1 MNHNKLKS
9 IEKIYETTLNKA
21 NVYFKANDIDSCL
34 NSLEL
39 AATIAWI
46 CPFKPL
52 FGDDLIENI
61 LLKISNNLNFK
72 KYQES
77 NRILLYCTS
86 TRDFGALVQQYLYNL
101 PNVTLIV
108 HEQVSEHENFEIL
121 NYLKSKQI
129 EFYVLEKKGSFKDK
143 FKSIDY
149 LIQKVKP
156 RKIFL
161 HLDPNDVF
169 AATYFI
175 KLKKLTYFIN
185 HGDHVFWIGR
195 NSFEN
200 IIEFRNYGYWFSKN
214 IRKLKNINYYIIPFY
229 PIISESKFKSNL
241 NFNKDHIIGV
251 SGGNLYKYNQD
262 PDLTFFKTIIRLLK
276 KNKNFF
282 FILCGKGNSKRI
294 EKLVEKENIGER
306 FKIYG
311 FRKDF
316 SQIIKKSDIYFNSYP
331 VGGGLAQLYALYNEV
346 PVVSVID
353 NVRNGDSLEEVFEI
367 STYKSLASIN
377 DLEDFAD
384 KLIKDKYFRQ
394 KIIKSQK
401 AQKANNNYFK
411 KCLDELINDKSKPIR
426 DLYLESYTFNFDLN
440 LKNSMNEIGSFNNVV
455 YWSFIYN
462 IEYAGI
468 YKRLLEYV
476 RTMKSLIKPDLRLI
490 LKIHIIFFGLRKF
503 IDQIRNAK

>member
-108 HEQVSEHENFEIL
+108 HEQVSEYENFEIL
-121 NYLKSKQI
+121 NYLKNEQI
-129 EFYVLEKKGSFKDK
+129 EFHILEKKRPFIDK
-143 FKSIDY
+143 IKSLEY
-149 LIQKVKP
+149 LIQKIKP
-156 RKIFL
+156 IKIFL

-185 HGDHVFWIGR
+185 HGDHLFWIGR
-195 NSFEN
+195 NSFQN
-200 IIEFRNYGYWFSKN
+200 IIEFRSYGFWFSKN
-214 IRKLKNINYYIIPFY
+214 IRKLKNVKYYVIPFY
-229 PIISESKFKSNL
+229 PILPKNKFDTNL
-241 NFNKDHIIGV
+241 NFNEGSIIGV

-262 PDLTFFKTIIRLLK
+262 PDLIFFKIIIRLLK

-294 EKLVEKENIGER
+294 EKLVRKENIGDR

-311 FRKDF
+311 FRRDF
-316 SQIIKKSDIYFNSYP
+316 SEIIKKSHIYFNSYP
-331 VGGGLAQLYALYNEV
+331 VGGGLSLMYALYHKV
-346 PVVSVID
+346 PIVSVIEK
-353 NVRNGDSLEEVFEI
+353 VRNGDSLEEVFEI
-367 STYKSLASIN
+367 PTYKSLESIG
-377 DLEDFAD
+377 DMEEFANQLINY
-384 KLIKDKYFRQ
+384 KLFRQ
-394 KIIKSQK
+394 NIINSQLSKTFNINKFKELLTEIIEDK
-401 AQKANNNYFK
+401 AITK
-411 KCLDELINDKSKPIR
+411 KTVISEH
-426 DLYLESYTFNFDLN
+426 YTFDFDLN
-440 LKNSMNEIGSFNNVV
+440 LKNSINENGTFNNVI
-455 YWSFIYN
+455 YWAFIFN
-462 IEYAGI
+462 IKNAGF
-468 YKRLLEYV
+468 YKRVLEYLN
-476 RTMKSLIKPDLRLI
+476 TIKSLKKPDLRLI

-503 IDQIRNAK
+503 IVQIRNDK